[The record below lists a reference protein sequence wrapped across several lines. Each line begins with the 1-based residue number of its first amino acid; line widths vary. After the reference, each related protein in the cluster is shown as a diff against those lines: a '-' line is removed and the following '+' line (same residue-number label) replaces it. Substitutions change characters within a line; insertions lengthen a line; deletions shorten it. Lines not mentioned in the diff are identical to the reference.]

1 MKRGVRHPD
10 DDRSTRRVD
19 AAQLQSL
26 AQRVTGQP
34 ILLVCG
40 TPVDGVPA
48 VHLRPTTPIERL
60 KRDTVI
66 EPMPYGSAVG
76 RATVMFD
83 PRSLEL
89 DRGVVM
95 AVAGGETKAR

>member
-1 MKRGVRHPD
+1 MKRVVRHPD
-10 DDRSTRRVD
+10 DDRSTRRVE

-26 AQRVTGQP
+26 AKRVSGEP
-34 ILLVCG
+34 VLLVCG

-48 VHLRPTTPIERL
+48 VHLRPTTSIERL

-66 EPMPYGSAVG
+66 DPQPYGSVVG
-76 RATVMFD
+76 RPTVMFD

-95 AVAGGETKAR
+95 AVVGGEKKAP